1 MLNGIENLFSILMEY
16 ETLRCFLR
24 IDGGMKHF
32 CVSLNLYGCM
42 KHFGVSFFQMGEVYE
57 IFWRFLGPN
66 GGMKHFT
73 VFPGKGGPK
82 HFLKV
87 TAGVRNI
94 LNFSHRGYETFPG

>member
-1 MLNGIENLFSILMEY
+1 MLTGIGDLFSIIMEY
-16 ETLRCFLR
+16 EILSCFFRLTC
-24 IDGGMKHF
+24 MKHF
-32 CVSLNLYGCM
+32 CVSLNLYGGM
-42 KHFGVSFFQMGEVYE
+42 KHFGVSLVQM
-57 IFWRFLGPN
+57 

>member
-1 MLNGIENLFSILMEY
+1 MLTGIEDLFSILMEY
-16 ETLRCFLR
+16 ETLRCSLR
-24 IDGGMKHF
+24 LKHF
-32 CVSLNLYGCM
+32 CVSLNLCGGM
-42 KHFGVSFFQMGEVYE
+42 KHFGVSLVQM
-57 IFWRFLGPN
+57 

-73 VFPGKGGPK
+73 VFPEKGGPK

>member
-1 MLNGIENLFSILMEY
+1 
-16 ETLRCFLR
+16 
-24 IDGGMKHF
+24 MKHF
-32 CVSLNLYGCM
+32 CVSLNLCGGM
-42 KHFGVSFFQMGEVYE
+42 KHFGVSLVKIGDMKHLGVSLVQM
-57 IFWRFLGPN
+57 